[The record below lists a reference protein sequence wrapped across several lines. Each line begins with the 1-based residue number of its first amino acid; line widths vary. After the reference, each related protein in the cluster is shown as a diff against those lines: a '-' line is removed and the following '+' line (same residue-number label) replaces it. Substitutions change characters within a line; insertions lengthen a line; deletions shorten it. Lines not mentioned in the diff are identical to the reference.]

1 MDISQVPQE
10 GNKTLGGQR
19 KAMYAKDADGRIVN
33 IASKGWE
40 AKEIV
45 TSAAVEQLQE
55 LTSRTHA
62 RALSGEATSIEYWMY
77 AKRMDIAIL
86 SQTTGIWQ
94 WRIRRHFRP
103 TIFAQ
108 LSDKTLSRYA
118 EALGLTL
125 AQLKTLPQ

>member
-1 MDISQVPQE
+1 
-10 GNKTLGGQR
+10 
-19 KAMYAKDADGRIVN
+19 
-33 IASKGWE
+33 
-40 AKEIV
+40 
-45 TSAAVEQLQE
+45 
-55 LTSRTHA
+55 
-62 RALSGEATSIEYWMY
+62 MY
-77 AKRMDIAIL
+77 AKRMDIALL